1 MNTFLGE
8 IQARDAAA
16 DAAGV
21 VSNPGEN
28 EQATLPAVMPE
39 DTAVSSYGNV
49 SSPPPSDIAVHKDTN
64 GNSPAASNVKT
75 TFHTVETPAEA
86 VVVPPSIKDQK
97 SGKGPLGGGLDT
109 LLCFL
114 EPSDQSKEADSSHS
128 HGSGGMYEV
137 FSPSMHSSSPTAGRK
152 SLFEDDLKEER
163 NVESYSHSP
172 TATSSAHLVKHVP
185 TKYVC
190 AVQED
195 PLLHKAPYSGSN
207 SHGIDLEQARRRT
220 TLLMGTGGNSETPRQ
235 DVQQVTQAAPPKVE
249 ARISR
254 AQVETNGFHDRN
266 RSPVTQQPPLKSS
279 VLVDPLSEPAPQTS
293 ADYYFNDDLLRARVN
308 WKEDDPSHPAASR
321 QNPSYNIVERVS
333 AVVSGGTTQCEMQ
346 SSRGGRPVV
355 PSSSNT
361 TQQHG
366 SFDVTFGEG
375 QLGFMLYKAA
385 DGRGVICR
393 VYPNT
398 MADRMN
404 IRMGDVVQGVNM
416 RGTPFYDDVMRAL
429 SQAARPVLV
438 SFYRPKPSEM
448 YRFSESGGDFDAE
461 NEFSRSAAGQP
472 GDTALKWLTN
482 FAEPFIRGN
491 NFDKGG
497 RRGVTPTLGSTGEV
511 GSWKVSG
518 DDLLS
523 MRSNFHGTIVQAFEG
538 IFSWSMY
545 GTYEGVDAT
554 TGDAFI
560 EYVMRCQWGPSHKSM
575 TPWMVARRYR
585 EYAALNKDLHNN
597 FPYLRST
604 LPCLPPKE
612 LFKTSAEVVARR
624 KVGLE
629 QYMTFLITNVPVIL
643 NSEYMDRFLTISE
656 RLKQIRSHL
665 NAQTTT
671 VNQQQH
677 PPGPSLTTPVVV
689 ARSTSQSPP
698 CSTSPSLQPMT
709 SQQAY
714 QAYQSRSD
722 SAFPALDSDGLLAV
736 EDLVREFSARVSG
749 LTPADDP
756 NCDKDLHKLVSE
768 SGGLQ

>member
-1 MNTFLGE
+1 MGESRTRRQDFQSQMNAFLNKVR
-8 IQARDAAA
+8 ARDAAT

-21 VSNPGEN
+21 VSKPGGN
-28 EQATLPAVMPE
+28 EQATLPAVTPE
-39 DTAVSSYGNV
+39 GAAVSSYGNV
-49 SSPPPSDIAVHKDTN
+49 SSPPPSDMAVHKDTN
-64 GNSPAASNVKT
+64 GSPPAASNVKT
-75 TFHTVETPAEA
+75 VFHTMETPAEA
-86 VVVPPSIKDQK
+86 VVVPPSTKDRK
-97 SGKGPLGGGLDT
+97 SGKDPLDGGLDS

-114 EPSDQSKEADSSHS
+114 EPSDQSEEVDSSHG

-137 FSPSMHSSSPTAGRK
+137 FSPSVYSNPTTGRK

-163 NVESYSHSP
+163 NVESYPHST
-172 TATSSAHLVKHVP
+172 TATSSAHLVNVP
-185 TKYVC
+185 TEYVC

-195 PLLHKAPYSGSN
+195 PLLHKAPHSGSS

-220 TLLMGTGGNSETPRQ
+220 TLLMGPGTPRQ
-235 DVQQVTQAAPPKVE
+235 EVQVTQAPPKVE

-254 AQVETNGFHDRN
+254 VQDQTNGFYDSS
-266 RSPVTQQPPLKSS
+266 RSPVTQPPLKSS
-279 VLVDPLSEPAPQTS
+279 GLVDPLSEPVLAPQTS

-308 WKEDDPSHPAASR
+308 GKEDEPSHPAASR

-333 AVVSGGTTQCEMQ
+333 TVVSATQCAMQ
-346 SSRGGRPVV
+346 SGDGRPAV
-355 PSSSNT
+355 SSSNT
-361 TQQHG
+361 EHG
-366 SFDVTFGEG
+366 NFDVTFGEG

-393 VYPNT
+393 VYPHT

-404 IRMGDVVQGVNM
+404 IRVGDVVKGVNM
-416 RGTPFYDDVMRAL
+416 RSTPFYDDVMRSL
-429 SQAARPVLV
+429 SQVARPILV
-438 SFYRPKPSEM
+438 SFYRPKPSER
-448 YRFSESGGDFDAE
+448 YRFSESADFEGE
-461 NEFSRSAAGQP
+461 NEYSRSAVGQP
-472 GDTALKWLTN
+472 GDAALKWLTN
-482 FAEPFIRGN
+482 FAEPFIRGS
-491 NFDKGG
+491 NFDKGS
-497 RRGVTPTLGSTGEV
+497 RGVTPTLGSSGEV

-518 DDLLS
+518 DDFIS

-545 GTYEGVDAT
+545 GTHEGVDAT

-560 EYVMRCQWGPSHKSM
+560 EYVMRCQWGPDHKSM

-585 EYAALNKDLHNN
+585 EYAALDKDLQNN
-597 FPYLRST
+597 FPYLRGT

-629 QYMTFLITNVPVIL
+629 QYMTFLITNVPVVL

-656 RLKQIRSHL
+656 RLMQIRSHL
-665 NAQTTT
+665 GVQMT
-671 VNQQQH
+671 VNQQH

-698 CSTSPSLQPMT
+698 CSTTPSLQPMT

-714 QAYQSRSD
+714 EVYQARGD
-722 SAFPALDSDGLLAV
+722 RAFSPLDSDGLVAM

-749 LTPADDP
+749 LTSADDP
-756 NCDKDLHKLVSE
+756 KSDKDLYKLVSE
-768 SGGLQ
+768 SSLR